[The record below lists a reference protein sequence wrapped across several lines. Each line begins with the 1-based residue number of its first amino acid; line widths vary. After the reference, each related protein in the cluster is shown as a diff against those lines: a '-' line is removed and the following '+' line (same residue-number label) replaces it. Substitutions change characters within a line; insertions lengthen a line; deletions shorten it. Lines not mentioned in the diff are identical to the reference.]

1 MRSCPGF
8 NSESVRW
15 RPVYCIAVDRVPCIE
30 SKDRYIKRLLVEFA
44 CRSSSPPLE
53 KIQRDAKHGRECGR
67 SKGQVKLKL
76 EKLVKTEEDW
86 IVQGLSIAQVVI
98 GDSFA
103 GESQVR

>member
-1 MRSCPGF
+1 MR
-8 NSESVRW
+8 E
-15 RPVYCIAVDRVPCIE
+15 
-30 SKDRYIKRLLVEFA
+30 
-44 CRSSSPPLE
+44 
-53 KIQRDAKHGRECGR
+53 HGRECGR